1 MALPTYATPLER
13 AWYYSFRVIC
23 GLIFAFLVIPI
34 LVIIPLSFNS
44 EPYFTYPMPGYSLRW
59 YEEFFTSPQWLLGL
73 KNSIIVGIFATLVA
87 SVLGTLAALGLNRAE
102 FPGKAAILGVLISPI
117 IVPIVITAAGMF
129 YFYSRIGLTGSLAGL
144 VFAHATIGVPF
155 VIITVSATLA
165 GFDNNLVRA
174 GASLGASPV
183 RTFFKVTMPLIL
195 PGIVSGGLFAFITSW
210 DELVIAIFLAGT
222 EEHTLPR
229 RMWSGIRELL
239 SPTIMAV
246 ATLLILTSIALMVTM
261 ELLRRRTERLRG
273 IRA

>member
-1 MALPTYATPLER
+1 MALPSYATPLNR
-13 AWYYSFRVIC
+13 VWHVTFHVIC
-23 GLIFAFLVIPI
+23 CLVFAFLIIPI
-34 LVIIPLSFNS
+34 LVIIPLGFNS
-44 EPYFTYPMPGYSLRW
+44 EPYFTYPMPGFSLRW

-73 KNSIIVGIFATLVA
+73 RNSIIVGAFATLVA
-87 SVLGTLAALGLNRAE
+87 TILGTLAALGLNRAE
-102 FPGKAAILGVLISPI
+102 YPGKSSILAVLISPI

-129 YFYSRIGLTGSLAGL
+129 YFYARVGLTGTLAGL

-155 VIITVSATLA
+155 VVITVSATLA

-174 GASLGASPV
+174 GASLGADPFRV
-183 RTFFKVTMPLIL
+183 FFRITLPLIL
-195 PGIVSGGLFAFITSW
+195 PGVIAGALFAFITSW

-246 ATLLILTSIALMVTM
+246 ATMLILTSVGLMIVM
-261 ELLRRRTERLRG
+261 ELLRRRSERLRG
-273 IRA
+273 IRP